1 MPATVYIPSSRPEPP
16 EAPTELGLTP
26 STATTTAPTTTLK
39 HDSALRTVDELVR
52 QRAINYPQDHIV
64 SYPKSG
70 IGFVD
75 YNLQQLDVFAWR
87 AANRYAQ
94 SIPTRKSSKEKPR
107 VVALLGLSNFE
118 YLITLL
124 ALTKLGH
131 TVLLLS
137 TRITVEAV
145 ESLVNA
151 TSAATIIAD
160 MRHLKTA
167 KKVQQLVPSLQ
178 LLDIVDRG
186 VFDYPIEAH
195 GDTQLSSHF
204 DPEVETHNIAFII
217 HSSGSTGH
225 PKPIYQ
231 PHKSCLANCA
241 VSMKMKAFITLPL
254 FHNHGIC
261 NFFRA
266 VHSRKSIHLYN
277 AELPLTQE
285 YLLKIMQE
293 HHFEIFYGVPYAL
306 KLLSESQKGISLLQE
321 LKVVMYGG
329 SACPDDLGNLLV
341 DNGVNLIGHYGATE
355 VGQLMTSF
363 RPEGDKAWNYVR
375 ESDNVSPFLRWVQR
389 GPDLYEC
396 VVLDGWPS
404 KVQSNQPDG
413 SYATKDLFQP
423 HPSIPKAWKYIAR
436 LDDTIVLVN
445 GEKFNPVMMEGKIRS
460 NKNVTEAVVFGAG
473 RAHLGMLLVPAAAL
487 ASRTEEEIIDIV
499 WPVVD
504 AANRSADTFARIS
517 RNMIRILP
525 HDCAYPRTDKGSI
538 IRQAFYKQ
546 FQREIDETYD
556 LADTVS
562 GELARFDLSELR
574 QFLRDLLHR
583 TLRMGT
589 PATDDD
595 DFFVLGLDSLQA
607 IQMRSEILRRIDIRG
622 NKLSQQIVFEQPSVN
637 KLSSFLLN
645 LRNGGDMDE
654 EPSILQQMES
664 LVNKYSAKIL
674 PKPTRSS
681 IVVTGA
687 TGSLGAHV
695 VAKLASRPDIDQIY
709 CLVRSHDSSHGH
721 QRVVSSM
728 LQRRVYHSLSL
739 SLRRKIIALPSDL
752 SEPKLGLSR
761 EAYDAITENLTAVI
775 HCAWSVNFNM
785 HLLSFEKTNI
795 TGVCNLIALCQSAQ
809 PLATMNFCSS
819 VSTCS
824 QATEMPVPER
834 VPDLSWAQNMGYAQS
849 KSVAEHICAKAAS
862 QGITTRVL
870 RIGQIIG
877 DTEHGVWNAQEAVP
891 MMIQTAI
898 TIGALPR
905 LQETPS
911 WLPVDVVA
919 DAVTDISLSGAG
931 SVFANVTNPQVFS
944 WTDDL
949 LPALRK
955 CGLVF
960 DEVEPYEWIKRL
972 RASNPDPAA
981 NPPIKLVD
989 FFASKYDKDS
999 FSLSK
1004 LFATE
1009 VARSLS
1015 PALSKVPRLQEEHV
1029 AKFVGYLT
1037 KRAWNISPSP
1047 AGIEKRAVIIIGPCG
1062 TGKSTIG
1069 RALSQLLDVPFIEG
1083 DELHSR
1089 LAIET
1094 MQSGVILADGDRIS
1108 WLDRINQRA
1117 TDTLYDLAHDSVV
1130 ISCSALRKMYR
1141 DKIRHHLS
1149 AHKAKAIF
1157 IDLQADK
1164 EALLKRVQERQ
1175 GHCMSADLVESQ
1187 LDSYEK
1193 PSSKE
1198 YDVVPVDVRRD
1209 EKTVLET
1216 VRWILDDAVAWL

>member
-1 MPATVYIPSSRPEPP
+1 MPATVYIPSSRSEPRVASTGVGL
-16 EAPTELGLTP
+16 AP
-26 STATTTAPTTTLK
+26 SSATTTSPTNAIQP
-39 HDSALRTVDELVR
+39 DSALRTVDALLR

-70 IGFVD
+70 IDFVD

-131 TVLLLS
+131 TVLLVS

-151 TSAATIIAD
+151 TLATTIITD
-160 MRHLKTA
+160 KRHSNTA
-167 KKVQQLVPSLQ
+167 TQVQQLVPSLQ
-178 LLDIVDRG
+178 HHEIVDRA
-186 VFDYPIEAH
+186 VFEYSIEAH
-195 GDTQLSSHF
+195 GDTQLDSHL
-204 DPEVETHNIAFII
+204 DHEIETHNIAFII

-231 PHKSCLANCA
+231 PHKSCLANYSA
-241 VSMKMKAFITLPL
+241 SMRMKSFITLPL

-266 VHSRKSIHLYN
+266 LHCRKSIHLYN
-277 AELPLTQE
+277 AELPLTQDH
-285 YLLKIMQE
+285 LLRIMQA
-293 HHFEIFYGVPYAL
+293 HDFEIFYGVPYAL
-306 KLLSESQKGISLLQE
+306 KLLSESQRGIGLLQR

-375 ESDNVSPFLRWVQR
+375 ESDSLSPFLRWVQR

-423 HPSIPKAWKYIAR
+423 HPSIPRAWKYIAR

-460 NKNVTEAVVFGAG
+460 NKNVAEAVVFGTG
-473 RAHLGMLLVPAAAL
+473 RAHLGMLLIPAAGL
-487 ASRTEEEIIDIV
+487 ASCTEEEILDLV

-504 AANRSADTFARIS
+504 AANKSADAFARIS
-517 RNMIRILP
+517 RNMIRVLP

-546 FQREIDETYD
+546 FQQEIDETYD
-556 LADTVS
+556 LADSVS
-562 GELARFDLSELR
+562 GELARLDLAELQ
-574 QFLRDLLHR
+574 QFLRGLLQR
-583 TLRMGT
+583 TLRIAT
-589 PATDDD
+589 PAKDDE

-607 IQMRSEILRRIDIRG
+607 IQMRSEILRKVDIGG
-622 NKLSQQIVFEQPSVN
+622 NQLGQQVVFEQPSISR
-637 KLSSFLLN
+637 LSTFLLN
-645 LRNGGDMDE
+645 LCSGGDAEE
-654 EPSILQQMES
+654 EPSIAQQMES
-664 LVNKYSAKIL
+664 LVTKYSTKISSK
-674 PKPTRSS
+674 PKKSS

-695 VAKLASRPDIDQIY
+695 VAKLVSRPDVDQVY
-709 CLVRSHDSSHGH
+709 CLVRARDSSHGR

-728 LQRRVYHSLSL
+728 LQRRVYHSLPL
-739 SLRRKIIALPSDL
+739 SSRRKIIALPSDL
-752 SEPKLGLSR
+752 SEPNLGLSQKD
-761 EAYDAITENLTAVI
+761 YDTITENLTAVI

-795 TGVCNLIALCQSAQ
+795 AGVCGLISLCQSAQ
-809 PLATMNFCSS
+809 PPATMNFCSS
-819 VSTCS
+819 ISTCT
-824 QATEMPVPER
+824 QATEIPVPER
-834 VPDLSWAQNMGYAQS
+834 VPDFSWAQNMGYAQS

-862 QGITTRVL
+862 QGVTTRVL

-898 TIGALPR
+898 TIGALPK

-919 DAVTDISLSGAG
+919 DAVVDVSLSGAG
-931 SVFANVTNPQVFS
+931 SVFANVTNPQLFS

-949 LPALRK
+949 LPALRR

-960 DEVEPYEWIKRL
+960 DEVEPREWIKRL
-972 RASNPDPAA
+972 RASNPDPIA
-981 NPPIKLVD
+981 NPPIKLAD

-999 FSLSK
+999 FSPSK

-1009 VARSLS
+1009 RARSLS
-1015 PALSKVPRLQEEHV
+1015 PALSKVPSLQEEHV
-1029 AKFVGYLT
+1029 AKFVGYFT
-1037 KRAWNISPSP
+1037 ERAWNTSPSP
-1047 AGIEKRAVIIIGPCG
+1047 NGNEKRAIIMIGPCG
-1062 TGKSTIG
+1062 TGKSTVG
-1069 RALSQLLDVPFIEG
+1069 RAISQTLDVPFIEG
-1083 DELHSR
+1083 DELHSL
-1089 LAIET
+1089 LAIEK
-1094 MQSGVILADGDRIS
+1094 MQSGVSLTDGDHIS
-1108 WLDRINQRA
+1108 WLDRVNQRA
-1117 TDTLYDLAHDSVV
+1117 TDMLFELAYDSLV
-1130 ISCSALRKMYR
+1130 ISCSALKELYR
-1141 DKIRHHLS
+1141 DQIRHHLA
-1149 AHKAKAIF
+1149 AHKVKAVF

-1164 EALLKRVQERQ
+1164 EALIRRLQERQ
-1175 GHCMSADLVESQ
+1175 GHYMSASLVDSQ
-1187 LDSYEK
+1187 MDSYEK

-1198 YDVVPVDVRRD
+1198 YDVVPVDAGMH

-1216 VRWILDDAVAWL
+1216 VRWVLDDAVKWL

>member
-1 MPATVYIPSSRPEPP
+1 MPATIYIPSSRPEPP
-16 EAPTELGLTP
+16 EASPGLGLAP
-26 STATTTAPTTTLK
+26 SVATSTTPTTTSK
-39 HDSALRTVDELVR
+39 PDSALRTVDALVR
-52 QRAINYPQDHIV
+52 QRAINYPHDHIV

-70 IGFVD
+70 IDYVD

-87 AANRYAQ
+87 AATHYAQ
-94 SIPTRKSSKEKPR
+94 SIPTRKSLKEKPR

-131 TVLLLS
+131 TVLLVS
-137 TRITVEAV
+137 TRITVESV

-160 MRHLKTA
+160 KKHFNTA
-167 KKVQQLVPSLQ
+167 RGVQQLVPSLE
-178 LLDIVDRG
+178 LLDIIDRAA
-186 VFDYPIEAH
+186 FEYPIEAH
-195 GDTQLSSHF
+195 GDTQLDSHL

-231 PHKSCLANCA
+231 PHRSCLANYA
-241 VSMKMKAFITLPL
+241 VSMEMKSFITLPL

-266 VHSRKSIHLYN
+266 LHCRKSIRLYN
-277 AELPLTQE
+277 AELPLTQD
-285 YLLKIMQE
+285 YLLKVMQA
-293 HHFEIFYGVPYAL
+293 HRFEIFYGVPYAL
-306 KLLSESQKGISLLQE
+306 KLLSESHRGISLLQE

-363 RPEGDKAWNYVR
+363 RPEGDKTWNYVR
-375 ESDNVSPFLRWVQR
+375 ETDSVSPFLRWVPR

-423 HPSIPKAWKYIAR
+423 HPSIPRAWKYIAR

-460 NKNVTEAVVFGAG
+460 NKNVAEAVVFGAG
-473 RAHLGMLLVPAAAL
+473 RSHLGLLLVPAATL
-487 ASRTEEEIIDIV
+487 AGRSEGEILDMV
-499 WPVVD
+499 WPIVNS
-504 AANRSADTFARIS
+504 ANQTADTFARIS

-546 FQREIDETYD
+546 FQQEIEETYD
-556 LADTVS
+556 RADTVP
-562 GELARFDLSELR
+562 GELSRLNLSELQLFIR
-574 QFLRDLLHR
+574 NRLQC
-583 TLRMGT
+583 TLRMTT
-589 PATDDD
+589 PAEDDD

-607 IQMRSEILRRIDIRG
+607 IQMRSEILRRIDIGG
-622 NKLSQQIVFEQPSVN
+622 NKLGQQIVFEHPTIN
-637 KLSSFLLN
+637 RLSSFLLS
-645 LRNGGDMDE
+645 LRTGGETRE
-654 EPSILQQMES
+654 EPSIIQQMES
-664 LVNKYSAKIL
+664 LVMKYSAKI
-674 PKPTRSS
+674 PSKATDSAV
-681 IVVTGA
+681 VVTGA
-687 TGSLGAHV
+687 TGSLGAHL
-695 VAKLASRPDIDQIY
+695 VAKLASRPDINQVY
-709 CLVRSHDSSHGH
+709 CLVRARDPSHGH

-728 LQRRVYHSLSL
+728 LQRRVYHSLPL
-739 SLRRKIIALPSDL
+739 SSRRKIIALPSDL
-752 SEPKLGLSR
+752 SEPNLGLSQEDYR
-761 EAYDAITENLTAVI
+761 TVTENLTAVV

-785 HLLSFEKTNI
+785 HLLSFEKANI
-795 TGVCNLIALCQSAQ
+795 AG
-809 PLATMNFCSS
+809 
-819 VSTCS
+819 
-824 QATEMPVPER
+824 ATETPVPER
-834 VPDLSWAQNMGYAQS
+834 VPDYSWAQNMGYAQS
-849 KSVAEHICAKAAS
+849 KSVAEHICARAAS
-862 QGITTRVL
+862 QGVTTRVL

-891 MMIQTAI
+891 MMLQTAI
-898 TIGALPR
+898 TIGALPK

-919 DAVTDISLSGAG
+919 DAVTDISLSGAA

-944 WTDDL
+944 WTGDL

-960 DEVEPYEWIKRL
+960 DEVEPKEWTKRL
-972 RASNPDPAA
+972 RASNPDPIA

-999 FSLSK
+999 FSPSK
-1004 LFATE
+1004 LFATD
-1009 VARSLS
+1009 VAQSLS
-1015 PALSKVPRLQEEHV
+1015 PALSKVPSLQESHV
-1029 AKFVGYLT
+1029 AKFVGFLT
-1037 KRAWNISPSP
+1037 DRAWNIPTSPTR
-1047 AGIEKRAVIIIGPCG
+1047 IQKRAVIMIGPCG

-1069 RALSQLLDVPFIEG
+1069 RALSQTLDVPFIEG
-1083 DELHSR
+1083 DELHSC
-1089 LAIET
+1089 LSIEK
-1094 MQSGVILADGDRIS
+1094 MHSGVSLTDDDRTS
-1108 WLDRINQRA
+1108 WLDRISQRA
-1117 TDTLYDLAHDSVV
+1117 TDTLFDLAHDSVV
-1130 ISCSALRKMYR
+1130 ISCSALKEAYR
-1141 DKIRHHLS
+1141 DKIRLQLS
-1149 AHKAKAIF
+1149 TLKVKVIF
-1157 IDLQADK
+1157 INLQANK
-1164 EALLKRVQERQ
+1164 EALVKRLQERQ
-1175 GHCMSADLVESQ
+1175 GHYMSADLVDSQ
-1187 LDSYEK
+1187 LASYEK
-1193 PSSKE
+1193 PSGKE
-1198 YDVVPVDVRRD
+1198 YDVVPVDAEMD

-1216 VRWILDDAVAWL
+1216 VRWVLDDAVRWL